1 MKNKMQLFLTSVLLL
16 CLSLVSFLP
25 QNVIASAKTDS
36 TIAFV
41 EDDAALFSDSEVE
54 KLNAKLQSVAN
65 KHNINMAL
73 FTIRQTDG
81 TDLYDYMTKLS
92 SEYSLTPNAVI
103 MIINMD
109 PTCRE
114 VLIKGLGIVETYVN
128 SNRAQY
134 MTDYMVS
141 DLKHGN
147 YYDAGVY
154 FTKKT
159 DYFLKHKN
167 PVPRTST
174 FIISGIAA
182 LVISGIVVLVMV
194 ANAGG
199 KDTTTCNTYM
209 DTSTS
214 KILAKRDIYTHTT
227 TTRTKIESNN
237 GGGGSG
243 SHGGGGG
250 HSAGRSS
257 F

>member
-1 MKNKMQLFLTSVLLL
+1 MKDKMQLFLTSVLLL

-25 QNVIASAKTDS
+25 QNVIASAKADS
-36 TIAFV
+36 THAFV
-41 EDDAALFSDSEVE
+41 EDDAGLFSDSESE
-54 KLNAKLQSVAN
+54 KLNAKLQSVSN

-73 FTIRQTDG
+73 FTINQTDG
-81 TDLYDYMTKLS
+81 TDLDDYTAKLT
-92 SEYSLTPNAVI
+92 SEYALTPNAVI
-103 MIINMD
+103 LIINMD

-114 VLIKGLGIVETYVN
+114 VLIQGHGIGETYVN
-128 SNRAQY
+128 SSRAQY
-134 MTDYMVS
+134 MTDHMVS

-167 PVPRTST
+167 PVPKTST
-174 FIISGIAA
+174 FIISGTAA
-182 LVISGIVVLVMV
+182 LIISGIIVLIMV
-194 ANAGG
+194 RNSGG

-227 TTRTKIESNN
+227 TTRTKVESNN
-237 GGGGSG
+237 GNGGNHG
-243 SHGGGGG
+243 SHGGG
-250 HSAGRSS
+250 HSTGRSS